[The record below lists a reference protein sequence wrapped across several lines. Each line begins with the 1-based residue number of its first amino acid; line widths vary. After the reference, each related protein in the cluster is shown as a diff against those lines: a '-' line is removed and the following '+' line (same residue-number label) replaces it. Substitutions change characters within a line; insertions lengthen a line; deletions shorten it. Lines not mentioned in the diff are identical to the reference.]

1 MAGVR
6 VKDNEPTLLRWGF
19 SFGED
24 GHEDPRPL
32 RKVEGPGVGVEGQR
46 DSGVRFD
53 RLNELRGE
61 GP

>member
-6 VKDNEPTLLRWGF
+6 VKDNEPTLLRWGV

-32 RKVEGPGVGVEGQR
+32 RKVKGPGVGGKGR
-46 DSGVRFD
+46 GDTGVRFD
-53 RLNELRGE
+53 RLNERRGE